1 MHRNTSGSTTSQFLM
16 DLARMATLTPRRFAR
31 TSLRKAVPLAAFG
44 LLLVLAARSPHAQAA
59 GTLSTR
65 SSAAGG
71 MTVSVSVLVN
81 YNGEDVT
88 CVGAC
93 NGVVIAAPSGGTP
106 PYTYLWEDGQT
117 NQVAIGLCAGT
128 ISVTVTDATG
138 TESAVGSITLSDPTP
153 LVVSAVPFVFAGG
166 YNISCHGL
174 SDGQITASSVGGVG
188 GYSYFWSDGQLG
200 AAALD
205 VPAGSIFV
213 QVTDAN
219 GCTDLDT
226 VAMQEPAP
234 LQAGASFVLPI
245 SCAGRTDGSITVIM
259 SGGSAPFSYTWADGP
274 TGAVR
279 SGLAPGNYSVS
290 VSDLVGCPFDT
301 TFTIGNNPVLQAA
314 LQNLLPESC
323 PGLADGAADIAVSGG
338 TPPYTYR
345 WTNGL
350 STQDAVGLAADEYL
364 VTVRDSR
371 GCTVTLPVSIS
382 DDSPITVS
390 ALKVNPSCNQA
401 DGAIHLQV
409 SGESGSLS
417 YLWSD
422 GQTTAS
428 ATGLTAGAY
437 DVVIMDGSCMVSRR
451 FLLDN
456 SSDLSLVIA
465 PTETACNAPTGTAE
479 ALVSGGSTPYTWL
492 WSNGQTTQTAT
503 VLDAAPYEV
512 TVTDANGCIV
522 QGQVLVERSDD
533 LALSATV
540 LPPTACGA
548 NNGSATALPGS
559 GTAPYTYLWSSG
571 ATAAT
576 ASGLRSG
583 MYSVRVTDIN
593 GCQDTL
599 RVRIN
604 DAALSLSLS
613 GTPAF
618 CGTFSAGATSTA
630 SGGLPPY
637 RYRWSSGDTTSAI
650 SGRAAGSYT
659 LLLRDQAGCQTAESI
674 TLLASPGV
682 LAEADVQGISCES
695 LQDGAI
701 VLQVLQGVPSFSF
714 SWTDG
719 FSGPD
724 RMNLPPTVYN
734 VAIQDQAN
742 CIASGPIAVGD
753 GCDIP
758 LDAVDDFVEAIEGS
772 SLAVEVLLNDS
783 YPDRDDIFI
792 ALVAGASEGT
802 VIPGDAETFVY
813 TALEG
818 FTGLDSFSYALC
830 NGFGLCD
837 TAWVYVT
844 VLPEFQIPD
853 AFSPNGDGVNDFFDI
868 RGIDAYPGNSLVL
881 INRWGSEVFR
891 AEGYLGGWNGVTDG
905 GAELPVGTYF
915 YRLELGPGLDVLSGY
930 VVLHR

>member
-1 MHRNTSGSTTSQFLM
+1 
-16 DLARMATLTPRRFAR
+16 
-31 TSLRKAVPLAAFG
+31 
-44 LLLVLAARSPHAQAA
+44 
-59 GTLSTR
+59 
-65 SSAAGG
+65 
-71 MTVSVSVLVN
+71 
-81 YNGEDVT
+81 
-88 CVGAC
+88 
-93 NGVVIAAPSGGTP
+93 
-106 PYTYLWEDGQT
+106 
-117 NQVAIGLCAGT
+117 
-128 ISVTVTDATG
+128 
-138 TESAVGSITLSDPTP
+138 
-153 LVVSAVPFVFAGG
+153 
-166 YNISCHGL
+166 
-174 SDGQITASSVGGVG
+174 
-188 GYSYFWSDGQLG
+188 
-200 AAALD
+200 
-205 VPAGSIFV
+205 
-213 QVTDAN
+213 
-219 GCTDLDT
+219 
-226 VAMQEPAP
+226 
-234 LQAGASFVLPI
+234 
-245 SCAGRTDGSITVIM
+245 
-259 SGGSAPFSYTWADGP
+259 
-274 TGAVR
+274 
-279 SGLAPGNYSVS
+279 
-290 VSDLVGCPFDT
+290 
-301 TFTIGNNPVLQAA
+301 
-314 LQNLLPESC
+314 
-323 PGLADGAADIAVSGG
+323 
-338 TPPYTYR
+338 
-345 WTNGL
+345 
-350 STQDAVGLAADEYL
+350 
-364 VTVRDSR
+364 VRDSR
-371 GCTVTLPVSIS
+371 GCTATLPVSIP
-382 DDSPITVS
+382 DNSPIAVS
-390 ALKVNPSCNQA
+390 ALKVNPSCNAA

-428 ATGLTAGAY
+428 ATGLRAGAY
-437 DVVIMDGSCMVSRR
+437 DVVIMVGSCMVSRR
-451 FLLDN
+451 YLLDN
-456 SSDLSLVIA
+456 SSVLSIVIA

-479 ALVSGGSTPYTWL
+479 ALVSGGSAPYTWL

-503 VLDAAPYEV
+503 VLDAIPYEV
-512 TVTDANGCIV
+512 TVTDAAGCVV
-522 QGQVLVERSDD
+522 QGHVLVERSDD

-548 NNGSATALPGS
+548 NNGSATAVPGS

-571 ATAAT
+571 PTAAA

-583 MYSVRVTDIN
+583 IYSVRVTDIN

-613 GTPAF
+613 STPAF
-618 CGTFSAGATSTA
+618 CGTFSAGASSTA
-630 SGGLPPY
+630 SGGTVPY
-637 RYRWSSGDTTSAI
+637 RYRWSSGDTTSAV
-650 SGRAAGSYT
+650 SGRSAGTYT
-659 LLLRDQAGCQTAESI
+659 LLLRDQAGCQTSESI
-674 TLLASPGV
+674 TLLTSPGV

-701 VLQVLQGVPSFSF
+701 SIQVLQGVPSFSF

-719 FSGPD
+719 FSGPERSD
-724 RMNLPPTVYN
+724 LPPTVYN

-772 SLAVEVLLNDS
+772 SLAVEVLVNDS
-783 YPDRDDIFI
+783 YPDRDDIFVV
-792 ALVAGASEGT
+792 LVAGASEGT